1 MDNKNLVSG
10 SAALAPKRK
19 PYYPSK
25 DEELQRKKKEE
36 EQKRKA
42 LIKKRSAQKA
52 KSIKIIAAAFIIGV
66 VLIMRYSSVYNL
78 QKDLINLKTDMQET
92 NMENENLKVA
102 LIKASNIEQIETTA
116 KSKLHMVEVDPNKN
130 NVVYAET
137 TKDYFA
143 NSTDESKKEAKE
155 SVLTKIKNMLF

>member
-42 LIKKRSAQKA
+42 LIQKRSAQKA

-78 QKDLINLKTDMQET
+78 QKDLINLKTDMQEM

-102 LIKASNIEQIETTA
+102 LIKASNIEQIEATA
-116 KSKLHMVEVDPNKN
+116 KSKLHMVVPNKN
-130 NVVYAET
+130 NVVYEET

-143 NSTDESKKEAKE
+143 NSTDESKQEAKE